1 MNRKPLTDAYNCAVR
16 GPDQADN
23 LPKNS
28 RPTNGPATLKERQ
41 PTWTV
46 VWLWSG
52 DISLPWQTV
61 HHCLWEATLGND
73 WVKENEL
80 STTAMSDLYKN

>member
-41 PTWTV
+41 PT
-46 VWLWSG
+46 
-52 DISLPWQTV
+52 
-61 HHCLWEATLGND
+61 
-73 WVKENEL
+73 
-80 STTAMSDLYKN
+80 